1 MKYTANYGF
10 RKPEDADP
18 VDIDDLNY
26 NADTIDAKLK
36 ELEDW
41 QDTHQQAQNPHQITP
56 EMIGAET
63 PEGAQGKANEA
74 LLDAKDYTD
83 GAVSAA
89 LTDAQN
95 YADNVAD
102 NALGAANAYT
112 NAVAEELEGDFMS
125 VFTEQNQ
132 EWRV

>member
-41 QDTHQQAQNPHQITP
+41 
-56 EMIGAET
+56 
-63 PEGAQGKANEA
+63 
-74 LLDAKDYTD
+74 
-83 GAVSAA
+83 
-89 LTDAQN
+89 
-95 YADNVAD
+95 
-102 NALGAANAYT
+102 
-112 NAVAEELEGDFMS
+112 AEELDGDFMS